1 MAIEANVD
9 IEFGQGGSELEKQ
22 KLEIHWWY
30 IFGFTYETQE
40 RIRSGSGYRKS
51 REKKEME
58 REVQIG
64 RMGGE

>member
-30 IFGFTYETQE
+30 IFGFTYETGKDSEWVRLQE
-40 RIRSGSGYRKS
+40 EQ
-51 REKKEME
+51 REE
-58 REVQIG
+58 RDG
-64 RMGGE
+64 KRGPNR

>member
-30 IFGFTYETQE
+30 ILALRMRHRKGFGVGQVTGRAE
-40 RIRSGSGYRKS
+40 RRKRWKERSK
-51 REKKEME
+51 
-58 REVQIG
+58 
-64 RMGGE
+64 